1 MAFSG
6 GGSNILKPHTHD
18 STILQDGGN
27 LNFQNITQAN
37 MSAGSLT
44 QSDGV
49 HLQELL
55 LGTPAQIPRVN
66 AGATAV
72 EWHSPIEIGEE
83 LVHKG
88 SIHGCTGGSVQ
99 TELLVSA
106 TDGDYLQADSA
117 AAAGLSYVTPP
128 SPAWQLLATYTGSN
142 SNQTIAISPAVDLST
157 DYSEVIVIANL
168 YTNAGTG
175 FGEVVLYPNGSGSVF
190 TPSYG
195 YSIDTSP
202 AITAINHASTTF
214 HVCGIAAMTTTNSGF
229 HSETHISLAKTST
242 TTDTVYMKT
251 DSISNQNLSQHWE
264 STVDLGTTNL
274 SSLQYT
280 TQLANWGAGSNIS
293 IYGVRYN

>member
-6 GGSNILKPHTHD
+6 GGSNVTKPHTHD

-83 LVHKG
+83 LVNKG

-106 TDGDYLQADSA
+106 TDGDYLQADSG
-117 AAAGLSYVTPP
+117 AAAGLSYATLP
-128 SPAWQLLATYTGSN
+128 SPAWQLLATYTGSS
-142 SNQTIAISPAVDLST
+142 SNQTVTISPAVDLST
-157 DYSEVIVIANL
+157 DFSEIVVIANL
-168 YTNAGTG
+168 YTNGGTG
-175 FGEVVLYPNGSGSVF
+175 FGELYLYPNGSGGTF

-202 AITAINHASTTF
+202 AITAITNASTF
-214 HVCGIAAMTTTNSGF
+214 YHVLATAALTTTNSGC

-242 TTDTVYMKT
+242 TTDTVYIKT

-264 STVDLGTTNL
+264 STVDLGTTSL
-274 SSLQYT
+274 SSVQIQAQLT
-280 TQLANWGAGSNIS
+280 TWGAGSNVS

>member
-37 MSAGSLT
+37 MSAGSMT

-55 LGTPAQIPRVN
+55 IGTPAQIPRVN

-83 LVHKG
+83 LVNKG
-88 SIHGCTGGSVQ
+88 SLHGCTGGSVQ

-117 AAAGLSYVTPP
+117 AAAGLSYATLPN
-128 SPAWQLLATYTGSN
+128 PAWQLLASYSGSN
-142 SNQTIAISPAVDLST
+142 SNQSIAISPAVDLEN
-157 DYSEVIVIANL
+157 DFAEVVVIANL
-168 YTNAGTG
+168 YTNTGTG
-175 FGEVVLYPNGSGSVF
+175 FGFVYVYPNGFGGVY
-190 TPSYG
+190 TNPYG

-202 AITAINHASTTF
+202 ALTALTQAVTNAHIVAT
-214 HVCGIAAMTTTNSGF
+214 APMTTTNSGLHF
-229 HSETHISLAKTST
+229 ETHISLAKTST
-242 TTDTVYMKT
+242 TTDTVYIKS
-251 DSISNQNLSQHWE
+251 DSIGDQNRSEHWE
-264 STVDLGTTNL
+264 NTVDLGTTSL
-274 SSLQYT
+274 SSVSVQA
-280 TQLANWGAGSNIS
+280 QLTNWGTGSNVS

>member
-6 GGSNILKPHTHD
+6 GGSNILKPHTHS

-27 LNFQNITQAN
+27 LRLDGITQGNLA
-37 MSAGSLT
+37 AGSLT
-44 QSDGV
+44 QSDGNT
-49 HLQELL
+49 LIELAI
-55 LGTPAQIPRVN
+55 GTPAQIPRVN

-83 LVHKG
+83 LVNKG
-88 SIHGCTGGSVQ
+88 SLHGCTGGSVQ

-128 SPAWQLLATYTGSN
+128 SPAWQLLATYTGST
-142 SNQTIAISPAVDLST
+142 SSQTIAISPAVDLST
-157 DYSEVIVIANL
+157 DFSEVVVIANL
-168 YTNAGTG
+168 YTNTGTG
-175 FGEVVLYPNGSGSVF
+175 FGEIVLYPNGSGGTF

-202 AITAINHASTTF
+202 AITAINHASTSF

-274 SSLQYT
+274 SSIQYAA
-280 TQLANWGAGSNIS
+280 QLTNWGAGSNIS